1 MTSGALIRYFFVS
14 RHKNTPNYISLSVG
28 ILLLILCFWKL
39 APSRPL
45 EKAALTPPTIEKV
58 ESIIQERCVVCHN
71 NQIANK
77 NIRLHE
83 RQLIEDQAA
92 LIHQQVVVT
101 KIMPMGN
108 ATNITDEERNLI
120 DLWFQSKSK

>member
-1 MTSGALIRYFFVS
+1 VKTV
-14 RHKNTPNYISLSVG
+14 V
-28 ILLLILCFWKL
+28 
-39 APSRPL
+39 
-45 EKAALTPPTIEKV
+45 LTPPTIEKV
-58 ESIIQERCVVCHN
+58 EAIIQERCVVCHN

-77 NIRLHE
+77 NIRLNE

-92 LIHQQVVVT
+92 IIHQQVVVS

-108 ATNITDEERNLI
+108 STNITDEERNLI